1 MHLKWKFP
9 DAQRPGRV
17 LDQEVQNVSTG
28 VFARPE
34 KLHKQ
39 KVQKHNRFWTRRS
52 TIVAAVV
59 GALLA
64 GGGAFAA
71 SSWVV
76 SLNSGSSG
84 ESQSASVQN
93 LTIAAVATPSAS
105 NLLYPGGT
113 GDVVATITNPN
124 PFPVTITAVQLPVNT
139 SYAAGY
145 TTSALSTAQTGC
157 SSTTSDVT
165 WNFATGTS
173 GSSHSLTSALTV
185 AASGSLTITLTNDA
199 TMTAS
204 APAACEATYFS
215 MPSLTGVT
223 ATGGA
228 ATPTTS
234 PATDSWTS

>member
-1 MHLKWKFP
+1 MFP
-9 DAQRPGRV
+9 IAQRPYGSSIRRYGTCRSEC
-17 LDQEVQNVSTG
+17 LQNVE
-28 VFARPE
+28 R
-34 KLHKQ
+34 LHKQ
-39 KVQKHNRFWTRRS
+39 KNQRHNRFWTRRS
-52 TIVAAVV
+52 TIAAAAI

-76 SLNSGSSG
+76 SLGAGSSG

-93 LTIAAVATPSAS
+93 LTITAVATPSAS

-124 PFPVTITAVQLPVNT
+124 PFPVTITAVQLPVNR

-145 TTSALSTAQTGC
+145 SNSTLTTAATGC

-165 WNFATGTS
+165 WNFATGAS
-173 GSSHSLTSALTV
+173 GSSHTLTSALTV
-185 AASGSLTITLTNDA
+185 AGSGTLIVTLTNDA

-234 PATDSWTS
+234 PTTDSWTS

>member
-1 MHLKWKFP
+1 M
-9 DAQRPGRV
+9 
-17 LDQEVQNVSTG
+17 STG

-34 KLHKQ
+34 KLHKR

-76 SLNSGSSG
+76 GLNSGSSG

-93 LTIAAVATPSAS
+93 LTISAVATPSAS

-124 PFPVTITAVQLPVNT
+124 PFPVTISAVNLPT
-139 SYAAGY
+139 TTTYASGY
-145 TTSALSTAQTGC
+145 TTSALATTQTGC
-157 SSTTSDVT
+157 IATTPSGVT
-165 WNFATGTS
+165 WNFATAVS
-173 GSSHSLTSALTV
+173 GSSHNLQTAVTV
-185 AASGSLTITLTNDA
+185 GASGAPNNPLAVTLTNDA
-199 TMTAS
+199 LMA
-204 APAACEATYFS
+204 
-215 MPSLTGVT
+215 
-223 ATGGA
+223 
-228 ATPTTS
+228 TTS
-234 PATDSWTS
+234 PARCRF